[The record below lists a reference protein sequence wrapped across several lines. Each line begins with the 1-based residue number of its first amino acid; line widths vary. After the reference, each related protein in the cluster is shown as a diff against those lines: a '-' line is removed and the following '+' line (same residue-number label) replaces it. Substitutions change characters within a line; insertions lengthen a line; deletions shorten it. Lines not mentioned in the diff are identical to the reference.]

1 MKGVF
6 LRVGPQREAGS
17 SQSKGGSSECYK
29 VCSQREGGSFEY
41 YKVCSQREGGSS
53 ECYRVVSQS
62 EGGSCK
68 YNGETL
74 ESVKG
79 RLKLKVKY
87 WQEVLQATPPIV
99 SILKQEY
106 ILPFLRVPEGK
117 TFSNQ
122 ISAIKN
128 KKFVSQAVRELT
140 IDGRLREVQEPPTV
154 CSPLLVVTN
163 RVGKQR
169 LVLNLKYGNKFLRK
183 EKFKYEDIR
192 TGLLYFG
199 RDEYLCTFDLKS
211 GYHHVDIHITSQQYL
226 GCEWKGKHY
235 VFTVLPFGLST
246 ACYVFTKLMRPLV
259 RWWRGQGIKV
269 VMYIDDGI
277 VVMPQRQRADEASKI
292 MQSSLGAAGF
302 LVNAQKSHWDPEHKG
317 TWLGFDID
325 LNKGVIAIPERKIV
339 ELLSLL
345 KAAKNDKILSAKA
358 IASIVG
364 RIIAMGIGI
373 GPVARLLTRFLYRL
387 IVNSMSWYERIELD
401 SDALNELQFWYSSN
415 GSFNGQSIWRHASAV
430 RMVYSDA
437 SSTGYGGYVLEHG
450 QHVAHGQWT
459 TTEMAKSST
468 WWELA
473 EVANILRAVANRLAN
488 YRVCWFT
495 DNQNVVRI
503 VNTGSRVARNSYRHF
518 QGSFQIPGQVRTGMD
533 TTRRNILA
541 DYYSRLIDRDD
552 WAINPTIFEFLDSMW
567 GPHTVDRFDNSRNA
581 QLARFNSRYWN
592 PGTEAVDTFT
602 VDWYGENNW
611 WCPPVCLIPT
621 VIEHARVCK
630 ASGKLIVPHWVSSP
644 FWPLLC
650 PSGTGFDQMFIAVV
664 QLPRSNDLIVP
675 SLSGASLFKGQQGPN
690 TDVLALCVQCW

>member
-1 MKGVF
+1 M
-6 LRVGPQREAGS
+6 
-17 SQSKGGSSECYK
+17 
-29 VCSQREGGSFEY
+29 
-41 YKVCSQREGGSS
+41 
-53 ECYRVVSQS
+53 
-62 EGGSCK
+62 
-68 YNGETL
+68 
-74 ESVKG
+74 
-79 RLKLKVKY
+79 
-87 WQEVLQATPPIV
+87 
-99 SILKQEY
+99 
-106 ILPFLRVPEGK
+106 
-117 TFSNQ
+117 
-122 ISAIKN
+122 
-128 KKFVSQAVRELT
+128 
-140 IDGRLREVQEPPTV
+140 
-154 CSPLLVVTN
+154 
-163 RVGKQR
+163 
-169 LVLNLKYGNKFLRK
+169 
-183 EKFKYEDIR
+183 
-192 TGLLYFG
+192 
-199 RDEYLCTFDLKS
+199 
-211 GYHHVDIHITSQQYL
+211 
-226 GCEWKGKHY
+226 
-235 VFTVLPFGLST
+235 FTVLPFGLST

-373 GPVARLLTRFLYRL
+373 GPVARLRIRFLYRL

-401 SDALNELQFWYSSN
+401 SDALNELQFWYSSI

-518 QGSFQIPGQVRTGMD
+518 QGSFQIPNQVRTGMD
-533 TTRRNILA
+533 TTRQE
-541 DYYSRLIDRDD
+541 Y
-552 WAINPTIFEFLDSMW
+552 
-567 GPHTVDRFDNSRNA
+567 
-581 QLARFNSRYWN
+581 
-592 PGTEAVDTFT
+592 
-602 VDWYGENNW
+602 
-611 WCPPVCLIPT
+611 
-621 VIEHARVCK
+621 
-630 ASGKLIVPHWVSSP
+630 
-644 FWPLLC
+644 
-650 PSGTGFDQMFIAVV
+650 TG
-664 QLPRSNDLIVP
+664 
-675 SLSGASLFKGQQGPN
+675 
-690 TDVLALCVQCW
+690 